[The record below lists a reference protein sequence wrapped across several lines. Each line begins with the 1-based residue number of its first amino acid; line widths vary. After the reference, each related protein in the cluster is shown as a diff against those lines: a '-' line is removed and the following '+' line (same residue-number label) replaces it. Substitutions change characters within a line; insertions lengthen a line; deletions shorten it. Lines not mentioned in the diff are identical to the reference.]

1 MAKVLKNLQFKVLI
15 EQDENGV
22 YVASVPEL
30 PGCYTQGKTLEE
42 VRKRVKEVIE
52 LVLESDKDI
61 KKEKLEFP
69 TSSTHFFGI
78 EEVTVRSY
86 A

>member
-1 MAKVLKNLQFKVLI
+1 MKELQFKVLI
-15 EQDENGV
+15 ERDESGI

-42 VRKRVKEVIE
+42 VRVRIKEAIE
-52 LVLESDKDI
+52 LVLEEEPDL
-61 KKEKLEFP
+61 KKEKLQSP
-69 TSSTHFFGI
+69 KTSPQFFGI
-78 EEVTVRSY
+78 EEIIIRSY

>member
-1 MAKVLKNLQFKVLI
+1 MVKASKDLQFKVLI
-15 EQDENGV
+15 ERDEGGL

-42 VRKRVKEVIE
+42 VRERIKEAIE
-52 LVLESDKDI
+52 LVLESDQDLRE
-61 KKEKLEFP
+61 EKLA
-69 TSSTHFFGI
+69 SSKSSPGFFGI
-78 EEVTVRSY
+78 EEVTIRSH